1 MPSGRV
7 TVLLLL
13 GLGPL
18 WTASPTGAQ
27 RVIATVTVGTNPAA
41 VAANLTTN
49 KIFAV
54 NQGSNTVTVI
64 DGATNSTST
73 VKVGLSPSA
82 VAVNPVTNKIY
93 VVNTAG
99 NTVTVVDGGT
109 YSTKTVPTGSSPQ
122 AVDINTVTNKIY
134 VANTVDN
141 TVTVIDGGNNAT
153 ATVTVGLRPIAVAVN
168 PTTNRIYTANSGDGT
183 VTIINGATNSPTTI
197 TAGTFPSAVAI
208 NPYTNRTYV
217 ATAPHGDGVVKV
229 IDGNSNFVIDNV
241 YVGAYPVMAA
251 VDPAANTIYTANADD
266 GTVSRIDGASDTV
279 TSVNVGGFPGAL
291 AVDPVTH
298 QIYVVNYSWTG
309 SVAVIDGVS
318 GTFSNVRV
326 GMYPDAVAVDPIS
339 NRIYVANW
347 SDGTVSVIAGASAP
361 ALQFIPVTPC
371 RLADTR
377 NPKGPFGG
385 PRLNGGTSRDFAA
398 PAGSCGIPATAA
410 AYSLNVTAVPSAS
423 LNYLTVWPTGQ
434 SQPTVSTLNSVDG
447 RVKANAAIVPAGAGG
462 AVSVFAT
469 GTTDVI
475 LDVNGYFAPA
485 AVSTLAFY
493 ALTPCRVVDTR
504 GATGPLGGPFLS
516 GGAAGRDFP
525 VTSSTCNLP
534 ESAVAY
540 SLNFTAIPRKP
551 LGYLTTWPTGQS
563 QPYVSTLN
571 APTGVVTANAAV
583 VPAGSGGD
591 IDVYVSD
598 DSDLVIDINGYFAPA
613 AKGGLS
619 LYATAP
625 CRVLDTRLTTG
636 AFSGK
641 LSPPVNVPAA
651 PCGVP
656 TVAQAYVL
664 NATVVPQGFLDYLT
678 LWPDGRSQPLV
689 STLNASDGAITS
701 NLAIVPTSNG
711 AIDAYAA
718 NPTQLILDSFSYFG
732 P

>member
-18 WTASPTGAQ
+18 WTASPTDAQ
-27 RVIATVTVGTNPAA
+27 SVIATVTVGTNPAA

-54 NQGSNTVTVI
+54 NQGSNNLTVI
-64 DGATNSTST
+64 DGVTNSTST
-73 VKVGLSPSA
+73 VKVGLSPCA
-82 VAVNPVTNKIY
+82 LAVNPVTNKIY
-93 VVNTAG
+93 VANTAG
-99 NTVTVVDGGT
+99 NAVTVVDGGT
-109 YSTKTVPTGSSPQ
+109 YGTTSVSTGSSPQ
-122 AVDINTVTNKIY
+122 AVDINTATNKIY
-134 VANTVDN
+134 VANGDG
-141 TVTVIDGGNNAT
+141 TVTVIDGASNAT
-153 ATVTVGLRPIAVAVN
+153 ATVPVGLRPVAVAVN
-168 PTTNRIYTANSGDGT
+168 SITNKIYTANSGDGT
-183 VTIINGATNSPTTI
+183 VSIINGATNSTTTI
-197 TAGTFPSAVAI
+197 TAGTLPSAVAI
-208 NPYTNRTYV
+208 NPFTNRVYV
-217 ATAPHGDGVVKV
+217 ANAPHGAGVVDV

-241 YVGAYPVMAA
+241 YVGAYPVTLA
-251 VDPAANTIYTANADD
+251 VDSAANTIYSANADD

-279 TSVNVGGFPGAL
+279 TSVNLGGVPGAL

-298 QIYVVNYSWTG
+298 QVYAVNYSWTG

-318 GTFSNVRV
+318 GTFTTVRV
-326 GMYPDAVAVDPIS
+326 GMYPDAVAVDSIT

-347 SDGTVSVIAGASAP
+347 SDGTVSVLAGASAP
-361 ALQFIPVTPC
+361 ALQFIPVPPC

-385 PRLNGGTSRDFAA
+385 PRLSGGTSRDFAA
-398 PAGSCGIPATAA
+398 PAGGCGIPATAA
-410 AYSLNVTAVPSAS
+410 AYSLNVTAVPSGS

-434 SQPTVSTLNSVDG
+434 SQPTVSTLNSADG

-469 GTTDVI
+469 DTTDVI
-475 LDVNGYFAPA
+475 LDVNGYFAP
-485 AVSTLAFY
+485 VTDSTLAFY
-493 ALTPCRVVDTR
+493 ALKPCRVADTR
-504 GATGPLGGPFLS
+504 GPKGPFGGPFLS

-525 VTSSTCNLP
+525 MTSSSCTLP
-534 ESAVAY
+534 DSALAY

-551 LGYLTTWPTGQS
+551 LGYLTTWPAGQS

-598 DSDLVIDINGYFAPA
+598 DADLVIDINGYFAA
-613 AKGGLS
+613 APGGLS

-656 TVAQAYVL
+656 KAAQAYVL
-664 NATVVPQGFLDYLT
+664 NATVVPRGFLDYLT
-678 LWPDGRSQPLV
+678 LWPDGASQPLV

-701 NLAIVPTSNG
+701 NMAIVPTSNG
-711 AIDAYAA
+711 AIDAYAS